1 MQILKIYDTKDLIYK
16 RETDLEHKLTVTRQ
30 AGMGER
36 DSQGVWDGH
45 VHTARF
51 NG

>member
-1 MQILKIYDTKDLIYK
+1 MQILKRYDTKDLIYK
-16 RETDLEHKLTVTRQ
+16 PQTDLEHKLTVTRQ
-30 AGMGER
+30 GGMGER

-45 VHTARF
+45 VPTARF